1 MTETGETRPALRN
14 LELQQQTLAESLREG
29 FATPREVIYWAQDV
43 IVASFGYLDR
53 QVLSALCSQ
62 SATQLALLGGEA
74 YSHADEHLSGV
85 LTTEAADRFRRRFEA
100 ELLTPAFHKAYRNL
114 RTRANE
120 YVDVD
125 DRPEA
130 TNEESSVALRPSLAR
145 IDERQEVVL
154 KEFLEDR
161 LDDRDDLLDWT
172 RRVNAAANGE
182 ASREVLVRLVV
193 EPSARKLVLNQMP
206 VSPKPRERA
215 KHQILGGVIFPAFRR
230 GVRELT
236 AAAGERSETEEDNS
250 GLASE
255 LGA

>member
-1 MTETGETRPALRN
+1 MTETNETRPALRN
-14 LELQQQTLAESLREG
+14 LELEQQALAESLRDG
-29 FATPREVIYWAQDV
+29 FATPREIIYWAQDV
-43 IVASFGYLDR
+43 IVASFGYLDE
-53 QVLSALCSQ
+53 QVLSAVCKE

-74 YSHADEHLSGV
+74 SAHAGEHLSGT

-120 YVDVD
+120 YVGD
-125 DRPEA
+125 DRPEVRA
-130 TNEESSVALRPSLAR
+130 ENSSVALRPSLDR
-145 IDERQEVVL
+145 IDERQEAAL
-154 KEFLEDR
+154 REFLEDR

-182 ASREVLVRLVV
+182 ASREVLIRIAV
-193 EPSARKLVLNQMP
+193 EPSARNLVLDQMQ
-206 VSPKPRERA
+206 VSPAARERA
-215 KHQILGGVIFPAFRR
+215 KHQVLGEAIFPAFRR

-236 AAAGERSETEEDNS
+236 SAAGERSETDEE
-250 GLASE
+250 GEYAPE